1 MAYQTGIFQ
10 YGTIGADGG
19 GYDDYGFGTDEI
31 YTLPP
36 FKVNENTGNDGTGL
50 NVTYIDPDAQA
61 LYGAGLTGGNIFTGG
76 GGGGV
81 VFKAPTDDG
90 GYTNPINIAD
100 YKKGLIGPEGYGS
113 GRSEPKLIN
122 PPGPL
127 VIPKVEVPIGQQ
139 GEVGA
144 GGYTD
149 AVNQSLFTQGL
160 IGPAGY
166 GSGTAPSVG
175 PINPGSSIV
184 PSNSTTVSLPKVE
197 VPIGAGSGGYPLFD
211 DVNINLYN
219 RGLVGPFSDPLN
231 RSLNPNATNP
241 PPQEPDVDPSSATV
255 QVPKVEVPIGTRPV
269 GAGGYSDPDKIT
281 LYNQGLI
288 GPANDPRNIDLNPN
302 KRTAS
307 PGTVTLPSQITAVD
321 KIPSGVP
328 LTYSGPTLSGG
339 FVGPIANPGGPIN
352 LPAVGTSTEK
362 PPANSSTLT
371 YSGPPSGGFVGPIA
385 NPGGPINLPAV
396 GTSTEKPPASSST
409 LTYSGPP
416 SGGFVG
422 PIANPGGP
430 INLPPV
436 TAYIPPAVKSS
447 TLTYSGPPT
456 VFQGPVQNPNPTPS
470 TPAAT
475 PAPSSVV
482 PASAPFDPNTIN
494 TGVGTYGTNAQT
506 LTTKRDFG
514 KELEETLAALQKNQ
528 SGIMGMYGDLY
539 KQFMPKGITDTESS
553 VIDQY
558 KTDLAR
564 LQQRQAGV
572 LAPEDIRQSQQ
583 AAREAYGARGQVMG
597 RGAIGAEIMGRENIR
612 QQREDQA
619 RAGMQASYGNIM
631 NMANL
636 QTGNIFSP
644 IGNLMSN
651 TFNPVSPYASD
662 VYGTNVNAQLAKEIA
677 QKNYDAAVRS
687 AELSGAAT
695 KSASNTGFLGDLLKV
710 GGSVKI
716 ALACMPGYQC
726 IDTPNGPVPIQ
737 DLRGGDY
744 VIGYDNTVKRIEQLC
759 SYVENPETEF
769 LEFTLADGGKITVCG
784 PHKILDIPA
793 REWVVGAEMNGVP
806 IVSIG
811 KVTGV
816 TTSYDLLTDVG
827 GYRIAGVP
835 VNSMIPEMIVQTI
848 KQVLLNHA

>member
-1 MAYQTGIFQ
+1 MAYQPGIFQ
-10 YGTIGADGG
+10 YGTSGADGG

-50 NVTYIDPDAQA
+50 NNTFIDPDAQA
-61 LYGAGLTGGNIFTGG
+61 LYNAGLTGGNIFTGG
-76 GGGGV
+76 TGGGG
-81 VFKAPTDDG
+81 G
-90 GYTNPINIAD
+90 G
-100 YKKGLIGPEGYGS
+100 GGS
-113 GRSEPKLIN
+113 GGVVDN
-122 PPGPL
+122 
-127 VIPKVEVPIGQQ
+127 
-139 GEVGA
+139 

-149 AVNQSLFTQGL
+149 PDLIALYRKGL
-160 IGPAGY
+160 IDKQGYRLDNDGNRLGPVVTLPPFEAPGAKIDTGLDAAAQLNLLNSIGTGVNTGY
-166 GSGTAPSVG
+166 VPLGTAGVFLG
-175 PINPGSSIV
+175 P
-184 PSNSTTVSLPKVE
+184 T
-197 VPIGAGSGGYPLFD
+197 
-211 DVNINLYN
+211 
-219 RGLVGPFSDPLN
+219 
-231 RSLNPNATNP
+231 
-241 PPQEPDVDPSSATV
+241 PSSGPV
-255 QVPKVEVPIGTRPV
+255 ILPKVEVPIGTRPNSQTSTEALNMMNLLGQGV
-269 GAGGYSDPDKIT
+269 YNASVVNAGTP
-281 LYNQGLI
+281 
-288 GPANDPRNIDLNPN
+288 
-302 KRTAS
+302 
-307 PGTVTLPSQITAVD
+307 VTLSKVEVPI
-321 KIPSGVP
+321 GVRP
-328 LTYSGPTLSGG
+328 DET
-339 FVGPIANPGGPIN
+339 PIN
-352 LPAVGTSTEK
+352 NSQQAIDFMNRWLGNVGNLGNPTILPAVSNFPVVTISVT
-362 PPANSSTLT
+362 
-371 YSGPPSGGFVGPIA
+371 PIKVIT
-385 NPGGPINLPAV
+385 PTPIITPYV
-396 GTSTEKPPASSST
+396 SITP
-409 LTYSGPP
+409 
-416 SGGFVG
+416 F
-422 PIANPGGP
+422 
-430 INLPPV
+430 
-436 TAYIPPAVKSS
+436 
-447 TLTYSGPPT
+447 T
-456 VFQGPVQNPNPTPS
+456 VFTPGPTPS
-470 TPAAT
+470 AVTPIST
-475 PAPSSVV
+475 PSVTPSV
-482 PASAPFDPNTIN
+482 PFDPNTIN

-514 KELEETLAALQKNQ
+514 KELAETLAALKENQ

-553 VIDQY
+553 IIDQY

-651 TFNPVSPYASD
+651 TFNPLSPYAGD

-695 KSASNTGFLGDLLKV
+695 KSASNTSLFGDLLKV

-769 LEFTLADGGKITVCG
+769 LEFTLADGGSNTVCG

-793 REWVVGAEMNGVP
+793 REWVVGSEMNGVP

-811 KVTGV
+811 KVTGI

>member
-1 MAYQTGIFQ
+1 MAYQPGIFQ

-19 GYDDYGFGTDEI
+19 FGYDDYGFHTDEI
-31 YTLPP
+31 FTLPP
-36 FKVNENTGNDGTGL
+36 FKVNENTNTDGTINNTFGNL
-50 NVTYIDPDAQA
+50 DLQN
-61 LYGAGLTGGNIFTGG
+61 LYNAGLTGGNIFTGG
-76 GGGGV
+76 GTGGGTA
-81 VFKAPTDDG
+81 VFQTPTDDG
-90 GYTNPINIAD
+90 GYKDPVNIAD

-122 PPGPL
+122 PPGPIVL
-127 VIPKVEVPIGQQ
+127 PPVEVPIGPM
-139 GEVGA
+139 GGVGA

-149 AVNQSLFTQGL
+149 AVNQDLFNRGL

-166 GSGTAPSVG
+166 NSGSGPSVG
-175 PINPGSSIV
+175 PINPPGPIVLPPVEVPIGSNPITSSSLTYSGPSSGFQGPIANPSGPIQLPSVQVPIGPTSLTYSGPSSIFQGPIQNTEGPIV
-184 PSNSTTVSLPKVE
+184 LPKVE
-197 VPIGAGSGGYPLFD
+197 VPIG
-211 DVNINLYN
+211 
-219 RGLVGPFSDPLN
+219 
-231 RSLNPNATNP
+231 
-241 PPQEPDVDPSSATV
+241 
-255 QVPKVEVPIGTRPV
+255 
-269 GAGGYSDPDKIT
+269 
-281 LYNQGLI
+281 
-288 GPANDPRNIDLNPN
+288 
-302 KRTAS
+302 
-307 PGTVTLPSQITAVD
+307 
-321 KIPSGVP
+321 
-328 LTYSGPTLSGG
+328 PTS
-339 FVGPIANPGGPIN
+339 
-352 LPAVGTSTEK
+352 
-362 PPANSSTLT
+362 LT
-371 YSGPPSGGFVGPIA
+371 YSGPPSVFQGPIQ
-385 NPGGPINLPAV
+385 NTEGPVTLHPVIVTPGATV
-396 GTSTEKPPASSST
+396 GITV
-409 LTYSGPP
+409 P
-416 SGGFVG
+416 SVS
-422 PIANPGGP
+422 
-430 INLPPV
+430 LPPV
-436 TAYIPPAVKSS
+436 TVSNFSPNVTYPPITSS
-447 TLTYSGPPT
+447 QATTTAAPVNT
-456 VFQGPVQNPNPTPS
+456 VSITQV
-470 TPAAT
+470 
-475 PAPSSVV
+475 
-482 PASAPFDPNTIN
+482 PFDPTTVN
-494 TGVGTYGTNAQT
+494 TGVGGYTTNTQS

-514 KELEETLAALQKNQ
+514 KELEESLAALKKNQ
-528 SGIMGMYGDLY
+528 AGIMGMYGDLY

-553 VIDQY
+553 IIDQY
-558 KTDLAR
+558 KTDLVR

-651 TFNPVSPYASD
+651 TFNPLSPYAGD

-695 KSASNTGFLGDLLKV
+695 KSASNTSLFGDLLKV

-793 REWVVGAEMNGVP
+793 REWLVGAEMNGVP

>member
-1 MAYQTGIFQ
+1 MAYQPGIFQ
-10 YGTIGADGG
+10 YGTYAADGFG
-19 GYDDYGFGTDEI
+19 IGYDDYGFNTDQI

-50 NVTYIDPDAQA
+50 NNTFNDPTIGS
-61 LYGAGLTGGNIFTGG
+61 LYDAGLTGGNIFTGG
-76 GGGGV
+76 TGAGGGGAGG
-81 VFKAPTDDG
+81 FQAPTDDG
-90 GYTNPINIAD
+90 GYTDPDLIAL
-100 YKKGLIGPEGYGS
+100 YRKGLLDKQGYRLDPDGNRLGPVVTLPPFEAPGTKIDTGLDAAAALSLLNSIGS
-113 GRSEPKLIN
+113 GVNTGYVPLATASVFTGPT
-122 PPGPL
+122 PSSGPL
-127 VIPKVEVPIGQQ
+127 VLPPFEAPGTKINNELDAAAQLSLLNSIGSNVKTDYVPLATATVFTGPTPSPAPLQLPGVEVPIGPNSQQ
-139 GEVGA
+139 ALDFMNTWLGKVG
-144 GGYTD
+144 
-149 AVNQSLFTQGL
+149 
-160 IGPAGY
+160 
-166 GSGTAPSVG
+166 
-175 PINPGSSIV
+175 
-184 PSNSTTVSLPKVE
+184 
-197 VPIGAGSGGYPLFD
+197 
-211 DVNINLYN
+211 NLGN
-219 RGLVGPFSDPLN
+219 
-231 RSLNPNATNP
+231 
-241 PPQEPDVDPSSATV
+241 
-255 QVPKVEVPIGTRPV
+255 
-269 GAGGYSDPDKIT
+269 
-281 LYNQGLI
+281 
-288 GPANDPRNIDLNPN
+288 
-302 KRTAS
+302 
-307 PGTVTLPSQITAVD
+307 
-321 KIPSGVP
+321 
-328 LTYSGPTLSGG
+328 
-339 FVGPIANPGGPIN
+339 PIA
-352 LPAVGTSTEK
+352 LPAVSNFPVVTYPIT
-362 PPANSSTLT
+362 TLRIT
-371 YSGPPSGGFVGPIA
+371 VPNVS
-385 NPGGPINLPAV
+385 
-396 GTSTEKPPASSST
+396 
-409 LTYSGPP
+409 
-416 SGGFVG
+416 
-422 PIANPGGP
+422 
-430 INLPPV
+430 
-436 TAYIPPAVKSS
+436 IPPAVI
-447 TLTYSGPPT
+447 PP
-456 VFQGPVQNPNPTPS
+456 VVSPVISPVVITTPVVTRS
-470 TPAAT
+470 VT
-475 PAPSSVV
+475 PAPASVV
-482 PASAPFDPNTIN
+482 PPSVPFDPNTIN

-514 KELEETLAALQKNQ
+514 AELAESLAALQNNQ
-528 SGIMGMYGDLY
+528 SSIMGMYGDLY

-553 VIDQY
+553 IIDQY

-597 RGAIGAEIMGRENIR
+597 RGAVGAEIMGRENIR

-619 RAGMQASYGNIM
+619 RAGLQSSYGNIM

-651 TFNPVSPYASD
+651 TFNPLSPYAAD

-695 KSASNTGFLGDLLKV
+695 KSASDTSFWADLLKT
-710 GGSVKI
+710 GGQVKVMLKCI
-716 ALACMPGYQC
+716 PGYQE

-793 REWVVGAEMNGVP
+793 REWLVGSEMNGVP

-816 TTSYDLLTDVG
+816 TTSYDLLTNVG

>member
-1 MAYQTGIFQ
+1 MASQPGIFQ
-10 YGTIGADGG
+10 YGTIGADGFG
-19 GYDDYGFGTDEI
+19 IGYDDYGFGTDEI

-50 NVTYIDPDAQA
+50 NNTFIDPNIGS
-61 LYGAGLTGGNIFTGG
+61 LYDAGLTGSNIFTGG
-76 GGGGV
+76 TGAGGSAGG
-81 VFKAPTDDG
+81 FQTPSDNG
-90 GYTNPINIAD
+90 GYTDPVNIAD

-113 GRSEPKLIN
+113 GRSELKPIN
-122 PPGPL
+122 PPGPVVL
-127 VIPKVEVPIGQQ
+127 PKVEVPIGQT

-166 GSGTAPSVG
+166 SSGTGPSIG
-175 PINPGSSIV
+175 PINPPGTVVLPPFEAAGTKINTELDPSAALNLLNSIGSGVNTGYVPLASASVFSGPTPSSGTVVLPPFEVAGTKINNELDAAAQLSLLNSIGSGV
-184 PSNSTTVSLPKVE
+184 KTNYTPLPSASVFPGPTPSPAPLNLPKVE
-197 VPIGAGSGGYPLFD
+197 VPIGPNSQQALDFMNTWLGKVG
-211 DVNINLYN
+211 NL
-219 RGLVGPFSDPLN
+219 G
-231 RSLNPNATNP
+231 NPI
-241 PPQEPDVDPSSATV
+241 Q
-255 QVPKVEVPIGTRPV
+255 
-269 GAGGYSDPDKIT
+269 
-281 LYNQGLI
+281 
-288 GPANDPRNIDLNPN
+288 
-302 KRTAS
+302 
-307 PGTVTLPSQITAVD
+307 
-321 KIPSGVP
+321 
-328 LTYSGPTLSGG
+328 
-339 FVGPIANPGGPIN
+339 
-352 LPAVGTSTEK
+352 LPAVSNFPIVTVSVTPTGTVS
-362 PPANSSTLT
+362 
-371 YSGPPSGGFVGPIA
+371 I
-385 NPGGPINLPAV
+385 
-396 GTSTEKPPASSST
+396 
-409 LTYSGPP
+409 
-416 SGGFVG
+416 
-422 PIANPGGP
+422 
-430 INLPPV
+430 PPV
-436 TAYIPPAVKSS
+436 VS
-447 TLTYSGPPT
+447 
-456 VFQGPVQNPNPTPS
+456 PVINNPVISPVVTPSVTPTP
-470 TPAAT
+470 A
-475 PAPSSVV
+475 SVV
-482 PASAPFDPNTIN
+482 PPSVPFDPNTIN

-514 KELEETLAALQKNQ
+514 KELEESLAALQKNQ
-528 SGIMGMYGDLY
+528 SSIMGMYGDLY

-553 VIDQY
+553 IIDQY

-597 RGAIGAEIMGRENIR
+597 RGAVGAEIMGRENIR

-619 RAGMQASYGNIM
+619 RAGLQSSYGNIM

-651 TFNPVSPYASD
+651 TFNPLSPYAAD

-695 KSASNTGFLGDLLKV
+695 KSASNTSLFGDLLKV

-716 ALACMPGYQC
+716 AMLCMPGYQE

-793 REWVVGAEMNGVP
+793 REWLVGSEMNGVP

>member
-1 MAYQTGIFQ
+1 MAYQPGIFQ
-10 YGTIGADGG
+10 YGTYAADGFG
-19 GYDDYGFGTDEI
+19 IGYDDYGFGTDQI

-36 FKVNENTGNDGTGL
+36 FKVNENTGDDGTGL
-50 NVTYIDPDAQA
+50 NNTFNDPTIGS
-61 LYGAGLTGGNIFTGG
+61 LYDAGLTGGNIFTGG
-76 GGGGV
+76 TGAGGGGAGG
-81 VFKAPTDDG
+81 FQAPTDDG
-90 GYTNPINIAD
+90 GYKDPVNIAD
-100 YKKGLIGPEGYGS
+100 YKAGRIGPQGYGS
-113 GRSEPKLIN
+113 GRSEYQPIN
-122 PPGPL
+122 PPGPVVL
-127 VIPKVEVPIGQQ
+127 PKVEVPIGQQ

-166 GSGTAPSVG
+166 SSGTGPSIG
-175 PINPGSSIV
+175 PINPPSTVVLPPFEAPGTKINNELDPSAALNLLNSIGSGVNTAYV
-184 PSNSTTVSLPKVE
+184 PLASAGVFPGPASPSGPLQLPKVE
-197 VPIGAGSGGYPLFD
+197 VPIGPTTGS
-211 DVNINLYN
+211 
-219 RGLVGPFSDPLN
+219 
-231 RSLNPNATNP
+231 T
-241 PPQEPDVDPSSATV
+241 
-255 QVPKVEVPIGTRPV
+255 
-269 GAGGYSDPDKIT
+269 
-281 LYNQGLI
+281 
-288 GPANDPRNIDLNPN
+288 
-302 KRTAS
+302 
-307 PGTVTLPSQITAVD
+307 
-321 KIPSGVP
+321 P
-328 LTYSGPTLSGG
+328 LTYVGPTSGGFVGPIANPSGPINLPPVSTPIGPKPLTYVGPPPG
-339 FVGPIANPGGPIN
+339 PFVGPIANPGGPII
-352 LPAVGTSTEK
+352 LPPFVV
-362 PPANSSTLT
+362 PP
-371 YSGPPSGGFVGPIA
+371 GIPPVS
-385 NPGGPINLPAV
+385 
-396 GTSTEKPPASSST
+396 PPVI
-409 LTYSGPP
+409 PP
-416 SGGFVG
+416 PVI
-422 PIANPGGP
+422 PPVAPPVIPP
-430 INLPPV
+430 PVIPPV
-436 TAYIPPAVKSS
+436 TPPV
-447 TLTYSGPPT
+447 
-456 VFQGPVQNPNPTPS
+456 
-470 TPAAT
+470 T
-475 PAPSSVV
+475 PAPPSVV
-482 PASAPFDPNTIN
+482 PPSVPFDPNTIN

-514 KELEETLAALQKNQ
+514 AELAESLAALQKNQ
-528 SGIMGMYGDLY
+528 SSIMGMYGDLY

-553 VIDQY
+553 IIDQY

-597 RGAIGAEIMGRENIR
+597 RGAVGAEIMGRENIR

-619 RAGMQASYGNIM
+619 RAGLQASYGNIM

-651 TFNPVSPYASD
+651 TFNPLSPYAAD

-695 KSASNTGFLGDLLKV
+695 KSASDTSFWGDVLKTGGQVKILLKC
-710 GGSVKI
+710 I
-716 ALACMPGYQC
+716 PGYQE

-793 REWVVGAEMNGVP
+793 REWLVGAEMNGVA

-811 KVTGV
+811 KVTGI

>member
-1 MAYQTGIFQ
+1 MAYQPGIFQ
-10 YGTIGADGG
+10 YGTMSAYGD
-19 GYDDYGFGTDEI
+19 GYDDYGFGTDQI

-50 NVTYIDPDAQA
+50 NNTFTDLDLQN
-61 LYGAGLTGGNIFTGG
+61 LYNAGLTGGNIFTGG
-76 GGGGV
+76 TGGGGGGGGGGG
-81 VFKAPTDDG
+81 FQAPTDDG
-90 GYTNPINIAD
+90 GYKDPVNIAD
-100 YKKGLIGPEGYGS
+100 YKKGLIGPAGYPS
-113 GRSEPKLIN
+113 GRSELQPIN
-122 PPGPL
+122 PPGPVVL
-127 VIPKVEVPIGQQ
+127 PKVEVPIGQQ

-149 AVNQSLFTQGL
+149 PVNQSLFTQGL

-166 GSGTAPSVG
+166 GSGTGPSVG
-175 PINPGSSIV
+175 LINPPGTVVLPPFEAPGTAINTQLDAGAQLNLLNLIGSGVNTGYVPLGTASVFQGPTPSSGPVILPPFEAPGTAISTGLDSAGALNLINSIGSGV
-184 PSNSTTVSLPKVE
+184 VSAGVTPSSTILTLAKVE
-197 VPIGAGSGGYPLFD
+197 VPIG
-211 DVNINLYN
+211 V
-219 RGLVGPFSDPLN
+219 R
-231 RSLNPNATNP
+231 
-241 PPQEPDVDPSSATV
+241 PDET
-255 QVPKVEVPIGTRPV
+255 
-269 GAGGYSDPDKIT
+269 
-281 LYNQGLI
+281 
-288 GPANDPRNIDLNPN
+288 
-302 KRTAS
+302 
-307 PGTVTLPSQITAVD
+307 
-321 KIPSGVP
+321 
-328 LTYSGPTLSGG
+328 
-339 FVGPIANPGGPIN
+339 PIN
-352 LPAVGTSTEK
+352 NSQQAIDFMNRWLGNVGNLGNPTILPAVSNFPVVTISVT
-362 PPANSSTLT
+362 
-371 YSGPPSGGFVGPIA
+371 PIKVITPTP
-385 NPGGPINLPAV
+385 NITPYVSITP
-396 GTSTEKPPASSST
+396 
-409 LTYSGPP
+409 
-416 SGGFVG
+416 F
-422 PIANPGGP
+422 
-430 INLPPV
+430 
-436 TAYIPPAVKSS
+436 
-447 TLTYSGPPT
+447 T
-456 VFQGPVQNPNPTPS
+456 VFTPGPTPS
-470 TPAAT
+470 A
-475 PAPSSVV
+475 VV
-482 PASAPFDPNTIN
+482 PVSVTPSVPFDPNTIN

-539 KQFMPKGITDTESS
+539 KKFMPKGITDTESS
-553 VIDQY
+553 IIDQY

-651 TFNPVSPYASD
+651 TFNPLSPYAGD

-695 KSASNTGFLGDLLKV
+695 KSASDTSFWGDILKTGGQVKVLLKC
-710 GGSVKI
+710 I
-716 ALACMPGYQC
+716 PGYQC

-769 LEFTLADGGKITVCG
+769 LEFTLADGGSITVCG

-811 KVTGV
+811 KVTGI